1 MKHPSQAQQ
10 KVSTFFASEKV
21 VVNHT
26 RETFKAVIV
35 NMVVNN
41 AVSLRFFLTEGFK
54 LLVGEA
60 AEKLEEND

>member
-1 MKHPSQAQQ
+1 M
-10 KVSTFFASEKV
+10 STFFASEKV

-41 AVSLRFFLTEGFK
+41 AISLRFFSTEGFK

-60 AEKLEEND
+60 AEKLKEND

>member
-10 KVSTFFASEKV
+10 KMSTFFASEKV

-41 AVSLRFFLTEGFK
+41 AVSLRFFSTEGFK

-60 AEKLEEND
+60 AEKL